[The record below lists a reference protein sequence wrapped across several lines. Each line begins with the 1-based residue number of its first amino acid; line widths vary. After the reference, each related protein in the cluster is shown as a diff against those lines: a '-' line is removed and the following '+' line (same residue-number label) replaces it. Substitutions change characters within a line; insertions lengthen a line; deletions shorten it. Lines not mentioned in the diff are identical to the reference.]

1 MLLVSLVPTEVSAQ
15 ENTGKVIRVGFYNM
29 DGYHEQDEDGHRSG
43 YGYEFLQKVG
53 RYLPYRY
60 EYVGYDKSWNE
71 MLDML
76 EKGEID
82 ILTFGGK
89 TPEREDRFE
98 YSRNAIGIAVTL
110 IAVKK
115 GNKRFTAREYDTY
128 DAAFLYTY
136 TIQEI
141 MNRDIVKNHREREA
155 GMSGTGGVFGY
166 SSQTADGNAC
176 PGSGR

>member
-76 EKGEID
+76 EKGE
-82 ILTFGGK
+82 
-89 TPEREDRFE
+89 
-98 YSRNAIGIAVTL
+98 A
-110 IAVKK
+110 
-115 GNKRFTAREYDTY
+115 

-141 MNRDIVKNHREREA
+141 MNRDSVKNHREREA